1 MSHENNMSFTFDL
14 LEITSSLWKK
24 SMYKFIFQNKESEN
38 VIGEPLIPVRH
49 IYFVKAGVVMCKG
62 AEMIEI

>member
-1 MSHENNMSFTFDL
+1 M
-14 LEITSSLWKK
+14 KK

>member
-1 MSHENNMSFTFDL
+1 MSFIFYL
-14 LEITSSLWKK
+14 LEKTLS
-24 SMYKFIFQNKESEN
+24 NKESKN
-38 VIGEPLIPVRH
+38 VISEPLIPVRL